1 MQQRRLLPAARQ
13 TTLDI
18 FSDANVPTPLASDG
32 NVRHNFCPLI
42 GQTLE
47 GGHQKYEE
55 IALLETHQKSQVEKV
70 AIMITTLAI
79 LLFES

>member
-13 TTLDI
+13 TTLNI
-18 FSDANVPTPLASDG
+18 FSDANVPNPLASDG
-32 NVRHNFCPLI
+32 NVRHKFCPLI

-55 IALLETHQKSQVEKV
+55 TALLRNSPKEPSGKGGNNDYNIGNPVV
-70 AIMITTLAI
+70 
-79 LLFES
+79 